1 MRVEI
6 VEKSSKCC
14 PDITVFVRRKTAD
27 IAPSQKSSII
37 FSTTAYSPESAEY
50 KALAYKYDVRG
61 KYNVKRVGLV
71 GSSSPIGQA
80 IQSIGSYAL
89 PGNLSPLRSPIR
101 SGVFGALTPGM
112 PGFGGGGINRRER
125 TARCPEG
132 YQYGGR
138 FADNELSNCG
148 AKLFDLPGPLG
159 AAIGALRRIA
169 EREMR
174 ALAGSVEGRPITP
187 GEYDDIIN
195 GRRPQIPRVG
205 ETNRV
210 SRAREVAKLVGDMG
224 APNVSAA
231 RLVRR
236 DGFVLEPVVTP
247 KVLRTIP
254 DNRDMEDATYLMTA
268 NSVEVLGGEELG
280 LLSNTGVSK
289 LVYVLPGGSSL
300 TLEKVRTLT
309 VGERRKLGRTVNA
322 SANLD
327 NSKNP
332 VARLINVATET
343 GDGMKYTENFVGID
357 NPNEMV
363 TGRDGRATTKWVKAL
378 FGRQRK
384 PKAPE
389 RQSASNAGIGA
400 QIETASEAAQHIVN
414 GGSLSDIPAEILA
427 EALKQAN
434 LFKRLEMRR
443 GLSRVFGQDNHSY
456 WERQPT
462 NKYDAINARFIS
474 DIQQHLGLQSPDVFP
489 VGKGDSR
496 AYLYQTSDIV
506 YPGTN
511 IDTSKSFN
519 DVGPKDAAALMVSD
533 FISGIDNR
541 SPGTLDIMPVGG
553 EYKPV
558 VNTFESQL
566 TPLAEIKVRQ
576 NAKNTLESF
585 KNGSNIYSAYYKQLK
600 AAQRRQFLAQIEKLI
615 EKARAFNFINYRE
628 RLSTDGSLTTSE
640 KQHLNIINTIYKQR
654 VEILSQSMDRIRDI
668 LGG

>member
-6 VEKSSKCC
+6 VEKASKCC
-14 PDITVFVRRKTAD
+14 PGITVLVRRKSAEM
-27 IAPSQKSSII
+27 PSPKNPSII
-37 FSTTAYSPESAEY
+37 FSKTVFSPESAEF

-61 KYNVKRVGLV
+61 RYNVKRVGLI

-80 IQSIGSYAL
+80 IQSIGSYIL
-89 PGNLSPLRSPIR
+89 PGNISPLRSPLR
-101 SGVFGALTPGM
+101 SGLYSALTPGI

-148 AKLFDLPGPLG
+148 AKLFDIPGPLG
-159 AAIGALRRIA
+159 AAIGALRRLA
-169 EREMR
+169 QREMR
-174 ALAGSVEGRPITP
+174 ALTGSVEGRPITA
-187 GEYDDIIN
+187 GEYNDIIN

-210 SRAREVAKLVGDMG
+210 SRAREVAKLVTDMG

-236 DGFVLEPVVTP
+236 DGFVLEPVVSP
-247 KVLRTIP
+247 AVLRTIP

-268 NSVEVLGGEELG
+268 NSVEVLGGQELG

-289 LVYVLPGGSSL
+289 LVYVMPGGSSL
-300 TLEKVRTLT
+300 TLEKVRPLT

-322 SANLD
+322 SASLD
-327 NSKNP
+327 NSTNP

-343 GDGMKYTENFVGID
+343 GDGIKYTENFIKID
-357 NPNEMV
+357 NPNEV
-363 TGRDGRATTKWVKAL
+363 VSGRDGRSTTKWVKEI

-400 QIETASEAAQHIVN
+400 KIETASEAAQHIAN

-427 EALKQAN
+427 EALKQVN

-443 GLSRVFGQDNHSY
+443 GLSRILGQDKHSY
-456 WERQPT
+456 WEKEPT
-462 NKYDAINARFIS
+462 NKFDSINARFIS
-474 DIQQHLGLQSPDVFP
+474 DVQQNLGLESPDVFP
-489 VGKGDSR
+489 VGKGDNR
-496 AYLYQTSDIV
+496 PYLYQTSDQV
-506 YPGTN
+506 FPGTN
-511 IDTSKSFN
+511 IDPDKSFN

-541 SPGTLDIMPVGG
+541 SPGTVDIVPVGG
-553 EYKPV
+553 EYRPV

-566 TPLAEIKVRQ
+566 TPLAEIKVRKK
-576 NAKNTLESF
+576 AKETLESF
-585 KNGSNIYSAYYKQLK
+585 RNGSSMYSAYYKQLK
-600 AAQRRQFLAQIEKLI
+600 ASQRRQFLAQIQKLI
-615 EKARAFNFINYRE
+615 QKARAFNFVNFRE
-628 RLSTDGSLTTSE
+628 RLSADGSLTTPE
-640 KQHLNIINTIYKQR
+640 KQHLNIVSTIYKQR
-654 VEILSQSMDRIRDI
+654 VEILDQSMTRIREI